1 LSDKAYAGNFGCP
14 AESATLPEGPG
25 TVVPMYADPDTATGA
40 SEWIKLRV
48 AHAVHPTVPMIQ
60 IANFPMRETDPVD
73 GGPGDAPKATRF
85 RKITEADLI
94 GITVLGHVDLR
105 TKSPDGGTTPG
116 HLRKVDAIKLDIDNW
131 KRWYATGTAAGL
143 NGIFFDN
150 CPGTIVN
157 PPNDIVDDDQI
168 RIEDLCA
175 IASYVG
181 APPHAVTFPDGETV
195 SVPPLWLTM
204 GNPGTPGVEPD
215 VEGNEGVRGY
225 LTHHAMDIISTVES
239 GGWPASLP
247 EPPADSSW
255 WWTQDASPVG
265 KQRIAAFPY
274 CISSLGPS
282 TDPAQKVRHMR
293 KYFGYVYAVPKP
305 NEPTGHDCGK
315 IDPRTGEP
323 YFDEGEPRW
332 STVPAYIDELLTEL
346 ARPLP

>member
-14 AESATLPEGPG
+14 AASATLPAGPG
-25 TVVPMYADPDTATGA
+25 SVVPMYADPDTATGA
-40 SEWIKLRV
+40 SEWTKLRV
-48 AHAVHPTVPMIQ
+48 AHAAHPEVPMIQ
-60 IANFPMRETDPVD
+60 VANFPMLATDPVD
-73 GGPGDAPKATRF
+73 GGPGDELKATRF
-85 RKITEADLI
+85 TKISQADLA
-94 GITVLGHVDLR
+94 GITVIGHVDLR

-116 HLRKVDAIKLDIDNW
+116 HLRNVDAIKWDIDNW

-181 APPHAVTFPDGETV
+181 APPHTVTFPDGETV

-204 GNPGTPGVEPD
+204 GNPGTPGCEPD

-239 GGWPASLP
+239 GGWPALLP
-247 EPPADSSW
+247 DPDPLWWWTTAGGPADS
-255 WWTQDASPVG
+255 
-265 KQRIAAFPY
+265 QRIAAFPY
-274 CISSLGPS
+274 CIGTPEQPPL
-282 TDPAQKVRHMR
+282 DPTEKVQQMR
-293 KYFGYVYAVPKP
+293 KYFGYVYAVEAPA
-305 NEPTGHDCGK
+305 EPIHACDGCGA
-315 IDPRTGEP
+315 
-323 YFDEGEPRW
+323 YNEGEPRW
-332 STVPAYIDELLTEL
+332 SAVPRYIDSLLTALEQ
-346 ARPLP
+346 PPG

>member
-14 AESATLPEGPG
+14 AASATLPAGPG
-25 TVVPMYADPDTATGA
+25 SVVPMYADPDTATGA
-40 SEWIKLRV
+40 SEWTKLRV
-48 AHAVHPTVPMIQ
+48 AHAAHPEVPMIQ
-60 IANFPMRETDPVD
+60 VANFPMLATDPVD
-73 GGPGDAPKATRF
+73 GGPGDELKATRF
-85 RKITEADLI
+85 TKISQADLA
-94 GITVLGHVDLR
+94 GITVIGHVDLR

-116 HLRKVDAIKLDIDNW
+116 HLRNVDAIKWDIDNW

-181 APPHAVTFPDGETV
+181 APPHTVTFPDGETV

-239 GGWPASLP
+239 GGWPALLP
-247 EPPADSSW
+247 DPDPLWWWTTAGGPADS
-255 WWTQDASPVG
+255 
-265 KQRIAAFPY
+265 QRIAAFPY
-274 CISSLGPS
+274 CIGTPEQPPL
-282 TDPAQKVRHMR
+282 DPTEKVQQMR
-293 KYFGYVYAVPKP
+293 KYFGYVYAVEAPA
-305 NEPTGHDCGK
+305 EPIHACDGCGA
-315 IDPRTGEP
+315 
-323 YFDEGEPRW
+323 YNEGEPRW
-332 STVPAYIDELLTEL
+332 SAVPRYIDSLLTALEQ
-346 ARPLP
+346 PPG